1 MQNDSD
7 KIELSLKGFFLEEL
21 KDIVALLDTRS
32 QHNNN
37 TTRANERAKSLIR
50 MIESRNK

>member
-1 MQNDSD
+1 MENNND
-7 KIELSLKGFFLEEL
+7 KIELSLKSFFLDEL

-32 QHNNN
+32 QYNNN
-37 TTRANERAKSLIR
+37 TTRANERAKFLIR